1 MLKNCLNSNIYNSA
15 KNLNSYLPI
24 TRNNKSKKNYKFND
38 LNPVHSEKKYIGNK
52 TRNYKT
58 PDRQYNKSKNISNS
72 CMNLKLVNIPNSS
85 RNPTKSESIFSSQ
98 INSNIL
104 LNSVRYVSS
113 PILIEKN
120 KTKISSY
127 KKPINTYNK
136 KTLILDLD
144 ETLVHSAFYPF
155 EKKSDIILRINI
167 DGRNHIIHVLKR
179 PNLDLFLKKISEL
192 FNIVIFTASIP
203 QYAEPLID
211 ILDPDKKYKRM
222 YRENCVKKN
231 GFYLK
236 DLSQIGNYY
245 QDMIIIDN
253 NPISY
258 SINQDNGLPI
268 LTWYDDMNDNELMK
282 LIPLLEFLSKV
293 NDVRPIINQI
303 VDKDKNEID
312 FKLVKKIIFNNDN
325 ENNENLEINASY
337 NNSNIIAENINSN
350 KLQNLNNNE
359 NIDINIQKNL
369 YNNYIYNGKDK
380 ISFNLKNKKNK
391 MYYSLSNMSYDEIQ
405 NEGYTK
411 KSKIN
416 NNNSGNNISIFNSYR
431 NFSYKNK
438 NKINLFMK
446 TKEIFNISAHNE
458 NGLNMDN
465 GVGLLINN
473 KKNKTQ
479 NDKIEK
485 IDINKNN
492 NYNFNYGQRKNISV
506 YEKNQSYKDI
516 KDINNCIMKENY
528 EINKNSITI
537 YYQEQ
542 TKLNKILDCS
552 FNGNNKLNTKKKSE
566 KFINNINKSYSM
578 TKEKK
583 IKNYNLPNDIFSQNK
598 QLYKKPINI
607 KENNNR
613 GYNLFDVK
621 HIIDNNHINGENI
634 EKNNFKSNIEL
645 RRERLEEMKRK
656 IEEINKDIKE
666 TEHFYET
673 QKKMKIENKDNIKD
687 YDELRHKSNGINITP
702 DENFNI
708 MNINND
714 IKSYK
719 VQVLDTD
726 ISKNS
731 KHYNVFNKK
740 EILSNQKNHDYSNIN
755 IYRNSKIINLYD
767 HKNKTTCLGNKYGKK
782 MEKDFYFQTP
792 NLKKGKVNIFKNHP
806 NFTKNKPNG
815 QINNNYK

>member
-52 TRNYKT
+52 TRNYNT

-120 KTKISSY
+120 KSKISSH

-312 FKLVKKIIFNNDN
+312 FKFVKKIIFNNDN

-411 KSKIN
+411 K
-416 NNNSGNNISIFNSYR
+416 
-431 NFSYKNK
+431 
-438 NKINLFMK
+438 
-446 TKEIFNISAHNE
+446 
-458 NGLNMDN
+458 
-465 GVGLLINN
+465 
-473 KKNKTQ
+473 
-479 NDKIEK
+479 
-485 IDINKNN
+485 
-492 NYNFNYGQRKNISV
+492 
-506 YEKNQSYKDI
+506 
-516 KDINNCIMKENY
+516 
-528 EINKNSITI
+528 
-537 YYQEQ
+537 
-542 TKLNKILDCS
+542 
-552 FNGNNKLNTKKKSE
+552 
-566 KFINNINKSYSM
+566 
-578 TKEKK
+578 
-583 IKNYNLPNDIFSQNK
+583 
-598 QLYKKPINI
+598 
-607 KENNNR
+607 
-613 GYNLFDVK
+613 
-621 HIIDNNHINGENI
+621 
-634 EKNNFKSNIEL
+634 
-645 RRERLEEMKRK
+645 
-656 IEEINKDIKE
+656 
-666 TEHFYET
+666 
-673 QKKMKIENKDNIKD
+673 
-687 YDELRHKSNGINITP
+687 
-702 DENFNI
+702 
-708 MNINND
+708 
-714 IKSYK
+714 
-719 VQVLDTD
+719 
-726 ISKNS
+726 
-731 KHYNVFNKK
+731 
-740 EILSNQKNHDYSNIN
+740 
-755 IYRNSKIINLYD
+755 
-767 HKNKTTCLGNKYGKK
+767 
-782 MEKDFYFQTP
+782 
-792 NLKKGKVNIFKNHP
+792 
-806 NFTKNKPNG
+806 
-815 QINNNYK
+815 

>member
-120 KTKISSY
+120 KSKISSY

-303 VDKDKNEID
+303 VAKDKNKID

-350 KLQNLNNNE
+350 KLQNLNN
-359 NIDINIQKNL
+359 I
-369 YNNYIYNGKDK
+369 
-380 ISFNLKNKKNK
+380 
-391 MYYSLSNMSYDEIQ
+391 
-405 NEGYTK
+405 
-411 KSKIN
+411 
-416 NNNSGNNISIFNSYR
+416 
-431 NFSYKNK
+431 
-438 NKINLFMK
+438 
-446 TKEIFNISAHNE
+446 
-458 NGLNMDN
+458 
-465 GVGLLINN
+465 
-473 KKNKTQ
+473 
-479 NDKIEK
+479 
-485 IDINKNN
+485 
-492 NYNFNYGQRKNISV
+492 
-506 YEKNQSYKDI
+506 
-516 KDINNCIMKENY
+516 
-528 EINKNSITI
+528 
-537 YYQEQ
+537 
-542 TKLNKILDCS
+542 
-552 FNGNNKLNTKKKSE
+552 
-566 KFINNINKSYSM
+566 
-578 TKEKK
+578 
-583 IKNYNLPNDIFSQNK
+583 
-598 QLYKKPINI
+598 
-607 KENNNR
+607 
-613 GYNLFDVK
+613 
-621 HIIDNNHINGENI
+621 
-634 EKNNFKSNIEL
+634 
-645 RRERLEEMKRK
+645 
-656 IEEINKDIKE
+656 
-666 TEHFYET
+666 
-673 QKKMKIENKDNIKD
+673 
-687 YDELRHKSNGINITP
+687 
-702 DENFNI
+702 
-708 MNINND
+708 
-714 IKSYK
+714 
-719 VQVLDTD
+719 
-726 ISKNS
+726 
-731 KHYNVFNKK
+731 
-740 EILSNQKNHDYSNIN
+740 
-755 IYRNSKIINLYD
+755 
-767 HKNKTTCLGNKYGKK
+767 
-782 MEKDFYFQTP
+782 
-792 NLKKGKVNIFKNHP
+792 
-806 NFTKNKPNG
+806 
-815 QINNNYK
+815 